1 MTPRCLKEAV
11 APWGIRSWTPGCIGR
26 MGKVSSQ
33 ADKERIEFGRRIEF
47 GTIINEGA
55 DFKVGSWMD
64 GRADGLEGRG
74 VQRRENCTRELEVK
88 LGADDSWVW
97 PV

>member
-1 MTPRCLKEAV
+1 
-11 APWGIRSWTPGCIGR
+11 

-64 GRADGLEGRG
+64 GRIGSKARMTADF
-74 VQRRENCTRELEVK
+74 V
-88 LGADDSWVW
+88 DWVG
-97 PV
+97 